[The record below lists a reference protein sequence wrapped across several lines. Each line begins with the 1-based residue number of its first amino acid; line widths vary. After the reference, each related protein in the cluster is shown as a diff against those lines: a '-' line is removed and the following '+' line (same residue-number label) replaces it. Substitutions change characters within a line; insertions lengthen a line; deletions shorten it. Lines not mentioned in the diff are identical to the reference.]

1 MKQAP
6 LAPRQRKVKQQ
17 KNINDNRVSLKL
29 YLLGAIALLISIP
42 AHIPLLLVCS
52 SIFLCALLITDIWA
66 TYCLRE
72 VRYQRHLSETRVIFG
87 EEVTLSVS
95 IENAKL
101 LPLPVLQVNDSVPR
115 ALPLKGHTFRK
126 TLISNLVTLESLFS
140 LRWYERVTRTYT
152 IQCINRGIYTFGP
165 AKLSSGD
172 LFGFISRELQDES
185 VQHMIVYPLVVP
197 ISSFHLPSRR
207 PFGDY
212 RTRRRFMED
221 PSRVI
226 GVRDYAYGDSLRRVD
241 WKATARIQEL
251 QSKIYES
258 TTTYSLSIF
267 LNSSVQLDNY
277 YSIHPALQEL
287 AICVAASISNWALD
301 EGYTV
306 GLYANTPMS
315 LQDEEEE
322 TTDEASNEQNLKKT
336 IARQLKRRAA
346 SVTPASS
353 EDQRRRLME
362 TLARLQSHLGTPLEE
377 IIQRERAHLPNGT
390 TVIVITNIINER
402 LMEIML
408 RLQRNG
414 HAVSLL
420 LVGDNPPPTRIGGLP
435 VYYLGGEE
443 TWNNLQVTYGNVQP
457 EKEEI
462 QTEVAGFN
470 L

>member
-1 MKQAP
+1 MKQAQ
-6 LAPRQRKVKQQ
+6 LAPRQRKAKQQ
-17 KNINDNRVSLKL
+17 SGTGDSHINRNL
-29 YLLGAIALLISIP
+29 YLLGGIVLLISIP

-52 SIFLCALLITDIWA
+52 CIFLCVLLITDIWA
-66 TYCLRE
+66 TYCLHE
-72 VRYQRHLSETRVIFG
+72 VRYQRHLSETRVLFG
-87 EEVTLSVS
+87 EDITLSIS

-101 LPLPVLQVNDSVPR
+101 LPLPVLQVNDSIPR
-115 ALPLKGHTFRK
+115 ALPLKGQAFRK
-126 TLISNLVTLESLFS
+126 TLISNIVTLESLFS

-152 IQCINRGIYTFGP
+152 IQCINRGVYTFGP
-165 AKLSSGD
+165 AKLHSGD
-172 LFGFISRELQDES
+172 LFGFISRELQDEA
-185 VQHMIVYPLVVP
+185 VQHMVVYPLVVP
-197 ISSFHLPSRR
+197 ISSFHLPSQR

-241 WKATARIQEL
+241 WKATARTQEL

-267 LNSSVQLDNY
+267 LNSSVKLDNY

-287 AICVAASISNWALD
+287 AICAAASISNWGLD

-315 LQDEEEE
+315 LQDEEQ
-322 TTDEASNEQNLKKT
+322 TMDEAAGEHDLQQT
-336 IARQLKRRAA
+336 IARQLKRRTV
-346 SVTPASS
+346 SIPPARS
-353 EDQRRRLME
+353 EEQRKRLME
-362 TLARLQSHLGTPLEE
+362 ALARIQPHMGTPLEE
-377 IIQRERAHLPNGT
+377 TMQRERAHLSNGA
-390 TVIVITNIINER
+390 TVIVITNVISER

-408 RLQRNG
+408 RMQRSG

-420 LVGDNPPPTRIGGLP
+420 LVGDNPPPTRIAGFP

-443 TWNNLQVTYGNVQP
+443 TWDNLQVTYGNVQP
-457 EKEEI
+457 EKDEI
-462 QTEVAGFN
+462 QTEIAGLN